1 MSSAAKTPA
10 YVRHVFRHTKELQ
23 TYSVY
28 SIVEVRGKENL
39 LTDALR
45 IEKFNNKSNASNI
58 DYYLRLRTTTSWDK
72 SEKVTGLRPTKKGLF
87 YGDRLNKTTQKRT
100 LLVFKFSNDSQTLF
114 IDVYRDFYPYSSQ
127 LLQNIINAY

>member
-1 MSSAAKTPA
+1 MSFTGKTPD
-10 YVRHVFRHTKELQ
+10 YIRHVYKLSKELL

-28 SIVEVRGKENL
+28 SIVEVRGKGNL

-58 DYYLRLRTTTSWDK
+58 DYYLRLRTATSWEK

-114 IDVYRDFYPYSSQ
+114 IDVYRDFYPYRSQ
-127 LLQNIINAY
+127 ILQNIINAY